1 MRWLEIVSC
10 PLLPS
15 VCPLAS
21 SAWLMLWNVSSMPQA
36 VELPQFLTMT
46 HDLQLSTEALKSLV
60 TCQDLA
66 GKNRWKSQA
75 RTDAT
80 DGLVE
85 RGTRLVAFLEMK
97 TCSKP
102 II

>member
-1 MRWLEIVSC
+1 MRWLEIVNC

-15 VCPLAS
+15 IRPLAS

-46 HDLQLSTEALKSLV
+46 HYLQLWTEALKSLV
-60 TCQDLA
+60 SRQDLA
-66 GKNRWKSQA
+66 GKSRWKSQA

-80 DGLVE
+80 GGLVE
-85 RGTRLVAFLEMK
+85 RGWWLSGNENLLKTR
-97 TCSKP
+97 
-102 II
+102 